1 MSTTPTARLSTGVQ
15 GLDDVLEGGLVPN
28 RAYLLRGGPG
38 MGKTILGEHFLTA
51 DDAETSLFVS
61 LEESAE
67 NLRANAAS
75 VGIDLSGVEIV
86 DFSPDA
92 DRFGDGGAYDVF
104 APGDRGPSLS
114 EGIREAVEAHAPDR
128 VFVDPLSRLR
138 QFTADQSAFY
148 DEVGAFTSYVR
159 DGDATLLFS
168 TQPTTASPDEDLEF
182 VADGSIELAHERK
195 GRTIS
200 VRKHRG
206 ASFQSGTH
214 TVTIDGDG
222 MHVYPKLVPDVRTRE
237 FEATMQSTGVGEFD
251 RILGGGISPGTV
263 TVISGATGV
272 GKTTTAAQVAVAA
285 AERDERT
292 VAYLFE
298 EAEDTFVHRAD
309 AIGMPV
315 SSMLDDGSLALETV
329 EALAVSPDEFAAG
342 VREEVEERGARVV
355 VIDGIAGYRT
365 AIRGADDDLVRE
377 LHALC
382 RYLRGMGVTVLLTDD
397 VHTVT
402 GDFEP
407 TSERISY
414 LADNILFLRY
424 LEYRGELRK
433 AVGVLKKRSSDFER
447 TLREFEITADG
458 IDIGEPLRDLR
469 GILTGTPEWSRE
481 DE

>member
-1 MSTTPTARLSTGVQ
+1 MSTTPTTRLSTGVE

-51 DDAETSLFVS
+51 DDAGSSLFVS
-61 LEESAE
+61 LEESTE

-75 VGIDLSGVEIV
+75 VGIDLTDVHV
-86 DFSPDA
+86 FDFSPDA

-104 APGDRGPSLS
+104 APGERGPSLS
-114 EGIREAVEAHAPDR
+114 EGIRDAVEAHDPDR

-138 QFTADQSAFY
+138 QFTADDSAFY
-148 DEVGAFTSYVR
+148 EEVGAFTSYVR
-159 DGDATLLFS
+159 DADATLLFS

-182 VADGSIELAHERK
+182 VADGSIELSSERK
-195 GRTIS
+195 GRTVR

-206 ASFQSGTH
+206 GSFQSGAH
-214 TVTIDGDG
+214 TVTIDDDG
-222 MHVYPKLVPDVRTRE
+222 MHVYQKLVPDDGGRE
-237 FEATMQSTGVGEFD
+237 FDARMESTNVD
-251 RILGGGISPGTV
+251 ALDDLLGGGIAPGTV

-272 GKTTTAAQVAVAA
+272 GKTTTATQVAVAA
-285 AERDERT
+285 AARDGRS

-298 EAEDTFVHRAD
+298 EDEHTFGHRAE

-315 SSMLDDGSLALETV
+315 SAMLDDDALAVEPV

-342 VREEVEERGARVV
+342 VCEEVEERGARVV
-355 VIDGIAGYRT
+355 LIDGIAGYRT

-414 LADNILFLRY
+414 LADNIVFLRY
-424 LEYRGELRK
+424 LEHRGELRK
-433 AVGVLKKRSSDFER
+433 AIGVLKKRSSDFER
-447 TLREFEITADG
+447 TLREFAITPSG
-458 IDIGEPLRDLR
+458 IVIGDPLRDLR
-469 GILTGTPEWSRE
+469 GILSGMPEWSSE

>member
-1 MSTTPTARLSTGVQ
+1 MSTAPHSRLSTGVE

-51 DDAETSLFVS
+51 DDDATSLFVS
-61 LEESAE
+61 LEESAR
-67 NLRANAAS
+67 NLESNAAS
-75 VGIDLSGVEIV
+75 VGIDLADVHVV
-86 DFSPDA
+86 DYSPDA
-92 DRFGDGGAYDVF
+92 TEFGDGGAYDVF
-104 APGDRGPSLS
+104 APGDRGESLS
-114 EGIREAVEAHAPDR
+114 ERIRDAVEAHDPDR

-138 QFTADQSAFY
+138 QFTSDDATFY
-148 DEVGAFTSYVR
+148 EEVGAFTSYVR
-159 DGDATLLFS
+159 ETGATLLFS
-168 TQPTTASPDEDLEF
+168 TQPTMTSPDEELEF
-182 VADGSIELAHERK
+182 VADGSIELASERK
-195 GRTIS
+195 GRTVS

-206 ASFQSGTH
+206 AAFQSGAH

-222 MHVYPKLVPDVRTRE
+222 MHVYPKLVPDSRSRE
-237 FEATMQSTGVGEFD
+237 FDAAMQSTGVAELD
-251 RILGGGISPGTV
+251 QLLGGGISPGTV
-263 TVISGATGV
+263 TVISGTTGV

-285 AERDERT
+285 AERGDRT

-298 EAEDTFVHRAD
+298 EARDTFVHRAD

-315 SSMLDDGSLALETV
+315 ASMLDDDRFALETV

-424 LEYRGELRK
+424 LEHRGELRK
-433 AVGVLKKRSSDFER
+433 AIGVLKKRSSDFER
-447 TLREFEITADG
+447 TLRAYEITATG
-458 IDIGEPLRDLR
+458 IRIGDPLRELR
-469 GILTGTPEWSRE
+469 GILTGTPDWSRE